1 MMHALHPASGAI
13 DNSLGLDIYIYVAH
27 QRADA
32 KSLRNLLV
40 MMFDELEWDL
50 LSATVLII
58 VADDCD
64 LGKFNDP
71 RVNFVRE
78 SDAAL
83 KFIAG
88 CRESET
94 APHDVLVCFGAALP
108 PIDAIGRLQSTLRDD
123 EMAAAAAPR
132 VALEPFG
139 HLMALCDHPDGA
151 DVSLVDR
158 TRCDGLAPIYYM
170 PEDLLPCVCI
180 AARVIGNIDPP
191 TDFTHFP
198 DAVLALLRAGR
209 RRGLLLLV
217 DNKSVLTTSN
227 YAFDKHAILKESDKM
242 RRLFTDYAAVQKQVT
257 DHPAIA
263 QERLIGVSAANGTD
277 SAPSL
282 LLDCT
287 NMPPIFNGT
296 TECALGLLGGINKSG
311 TDGWKVS
318 AMVPDEARRY
328 FSLDDEF
335 PAIRFIPM
343 SNTERFDVAI
353 RLSQVWSIVTML
365 DLSKRAR
372 SIAVVILDTI
382 GPEIIYSAPP
392 GSDEAFQFVGDHADG
407 IVYISK
413 FSQHQFRR
421 RYFTHPDLVESVVYL
436 SLDPRDYVSQGQ
448 QASDQGKSI
457 LLFGNAY
464 DHKDLGRTVAT
475 LATAFPFEQ
484 FNVVGLEYAHTSNV
498 EGFLSGSLDGKKI
511 EQLYRE
517 AKCVVFPS
525 FYEGFGF
532 PLVRGLAYGKTVIA
546 RNSKLLHEIAT
557 NISNVGRL
565 IEFENTL
572 DLIEMVAH
580 LLRGGDCPSLPLG
593 GNVSAKSGPHNWAK
607 AGEQILAFAK
617 QLRASEKPPR
627 RLQRDRALRYV
638 FESMKH

>member
-13 DNSLGLDIYIYVAH
+13 DNPLGLDIYIYVAH

-32 KSLRNLLV
+32 KSLRKLLDV
-40 MMFDELEWDL
+40 MFDELEWDL
-50 LSATVLII
+50 LSATILMI
-58 VADDCD
+58 VDDDCD
-64 LGKFNDP
+64 LSKLNDP
-71 RVNFVRE
+71 RVTFVRE
-78 SDAAL
+78 SDAAI
-83 KFIAG
+83 KFVIR
-88 CRESET
+88 CRESEA

-108 PIDAIGRLQSTLRDD
+108 SIDAIGRLQSTLRDD
-123 EMAAAAAPR
+123 EMAGAAAPR
-132 VALEPFG
+132 IAFDPFG
-139 HLMALCDHPDGA
+139 HFMALGDQPDSA
-151 DVSLVDR
+151 DVGLVDR
-158 TRCDGLAPIYYM
+158 TRCNGLASIYYM
-170 PEDLLPCVCI
+170 PEDLLPCLCI
-180 AARVIGNIDPP
+180 AARVIGNIEPP
-191 TDFTHFP
+191 ADFTYFP
-198 DAVLALLRAGR
+198 DTVLTLLRAGR

-227 YAFDKHAILKESDKM
+227 YKFNKRAILKESDKM
-242 RRLFTDYAAVQKQVT
+242 QRLFTDYAAVQKQLV
-257 DHPAIA
+257 DHSAIA
-263 QERLIGVSAANGTD
+263 QESLMSVSAENGVD

-311 TDGWKVS
+311 TDGWKVC

-335 PAIRFIPM
+335 PAIRFIPI
-343 SNTERFDVAI
+343 SSTERFDVAI

-372 SIAVVILDTI
+372 SIAVMILDTI
-382 GPEIIYSAPP
+382 GPEIIYSAPQ

-407 IVYISK
+407 IAYISK

-421 RYFTHPDLVESVVYL
+421 RYFVRPDSVESVVYL

-448 QASDQGKSI
+448 HAADQGKSI

-464 DHKDLGRTVAT
+464 DHKDMGRTVAT
-475 LATAFPFEQ
+475 LATAFPFEK
-484 FNVVGLEYAHTSNV
+484 FNVIGLEYTHTSNV
-498 EGFLSGSLDGKKI
+498 EGFLSGSLDGKMI
-511 EQLYRE
+511 EQLYHE

-532 PLVRGLAYGKTVIA
+532 PVVRGLAYGKTVIA
-546 RNSKLLHEIAT
+546 RNSKLLHEIAS

-572 DLIEMVAH
+572 DLVGIVAH
-580 LLRGGDCPSLPLG
+580 LLRGDDYPSLPLG
-593 GNVSAKSGPHNWAK
+593 GNVSAKSGPHSWAK

-617 QLRASEKPPR
+617 QLRASENPQR
-627 RLQRDRALRYV
+627 WLQRDRALRYV
-638 FESMKH
+638 FESIKQ

>member
-1 MMHALHPASGAI
+1 MMHASHPASGAI
-13 DNSLGLDIYIYVAH
+13 NNSFELDIYVYVAH

-32 KSLRNLLV
+32 KSLHKMID
-40 MMFDELEWDL
+40 MMFGELEWGL
-50 LSATVLII
+50 LSATILMI

-64 LGKFNDP
+64 PNKLNDP

-78 SDAAL
+78 SDTAM
-83 KFIAG
+83 KFIIR
-88 CRESET
+88 CRESEA

-108 PIDAIGRLQSTLRDD
+108 PIDAIGQLQSTLRDD
-123 EMAAAAAPR
+123 EMAGAAAPR
-132 VALEPFG
+132 IAFDPLG
-139 HLMALCDHPDGA
+139 HLLALGDQPDSANVG
-151 DVSLVDR
+151 LVDR
-158 TRCDGLAPIYYM
+158 TRCDGLASIYYM
-170 PEDLLPCVCI
+170 PEDLLPCLCI
-180 AARVIGNIDPP
+180 AARVIGNIEPP
-191 TDFTHFP
+191 IDFTHFP
-198 DAVLALLRAGR
+198 DVVLALLRASR

-242 RRLFTDYAAVQKQVT
+242 RRLFTDYAAVQKRLA
-257 DHPAIA
+257 DHSAIA
-263 QERLIGVSAANGTD
+263 QEGLMCVSAANAAD

-335 PAIRFIPM
+335 PAIRFIPI

-382 GPEIIYSAPP
+382 GPEIIYNAPP
-392 GSDEAFQFVGDHADG
+392 GSEEAFQFVGDHADG
-407 IVYISK
+407 IVYISE

-421 RYFTHPDLVESVVYL
+421 RYFTRPDLFESVVYL

-457 LLFGNAY
+457 LLFGNAL
-464 DHKDLGRTVAT
+464 DHKDLGRTITT
-475 LATAFPFEQ
+475 LATAFPFEK
-484 FNVVGLEYAHTSNV
+484 FNVVGQEYTHTSNV

-511 EQLYRE
+511 EQLYHE

-557 NISNVGRL
+557 NMPNIGRL

-572 DLIEMVAH
+572 DLIGIVAH
-580 LLRGGDCPSLPLG
+580 LLRGDDYPSLPLG
-593 GNVSAKSGPHNWAK
+593 GNVCAKSGPHSWAK

-638 FESMKH
+638 FESIKH